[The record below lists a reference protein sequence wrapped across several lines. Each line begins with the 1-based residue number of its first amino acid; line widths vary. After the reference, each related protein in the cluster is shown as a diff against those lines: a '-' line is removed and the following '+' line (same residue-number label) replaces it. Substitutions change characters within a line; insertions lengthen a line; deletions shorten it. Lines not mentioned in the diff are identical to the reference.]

1 MAHPSTVRQDEI
13 NELVWQ
19 ASETFR
25 AGQPPGSHLDHV
37 LVLLC
42 LKFLADFAK
51 EPDAIPRHSPLPW
64 KLPDSGE
71 FERLRHETRNFGERI
86 DRVLQKIG
94 PVPRLPGHTV
104 FPSVSFSDE
113 QALGEIHERD
123 FRLKRLLT
131 DLQDLRL
138 DFRPSRIGAL
148 DVIGGC
154 HDHLLTRSISIWG
167 EPDRP
172 FLSPEV
178 SGQVLGLA
186 STYRMKPADLPYL
199 QRRIDELE
207 CELVRLRLEM
217 RKQIR
222 ELKRSS

>member
-1 MAHPSTVRQDEI
+1 MSHPSTVRQDEI
-13 NELVWQ
+13 NDLVWH

-25 AGQPPGSHLDHV
+25 AGQPPGSHLNHV

-51 EPDAIPRHSPLPW
+51 EPDAIPRHSSLPW

-71 FERLRHETRNFGERI
+71 FESLRREPRDLGGRI
-86 DRVLQKIG
+86 DRVLRKIG
-94 PVPRLPGHTV
+94 PPRLHGHSV
-104 FPSVSFSDE
+104 FPSVSFCDE

-123 FRLKRLLT
+123 FRLKRLLA
-131 DLQDLRL
+131 DFQDLRL

-154 HDHLLTRSISIWG
+154 HDHLLNRSVAIWG

-178 SGQVLGLA
+178 SDRVLDLA
-186 STYRMKPADLPYL
+186 SVYRMKPADLPFL

-207 CELVRLRLEM
+207 CELARLRLEM

-222 ELKRSS
+222 EVKR

>member
-1 MAHPSTVRQDEI
+1 MAHPFIPCQDEI
-13 NELVWQ
+13 NDLVWH

-25 AGQPPGSHLDHV
+25 AGHQPGSHLNHV

-42 LKFLADFAK
+42 LKFLSDFAK
-51 EPDAIPRHSPLPW
+51 EPAAIPRHSPLPW

-71 FERLRHETRNFGERI
+71 FEGLRHESRDLGERI

-94 PVPRLPGHTV
+94 PVPRLEGHTV

-113 QALGEIHERD
+113 QTLGEIRERD

-131 DLQDLRL
+131 DFQDLRL

-154 HDHLLTRSISIWG
+154 HDHLVTRSVAIWG

-186 STYRMKPADLPYL
+186 SVYRMKPADLPLL

-207 CELVRLRLEM
+207 CELVRLRVEM
-217 RKQIR
+217 RQQIR
-222 ELKRSS
+222 GLKR

>member
-1 MAHPSTVRQDEI
+1 MSPPFSVRQNEI

-37 LVLLC
+37 LILLC

-64 KLPDSGE
+64 KLPESGE
-71 FERLRHETRNFGERI
+71 YEGLRHETRNLGESI

-94 PVPRLPGHTV
+94 PVSRVHEHAV

-113 QALGEIHERD
+113 QALGEIRERD
-123 FRLKRLLT
+123 FRLRRMLA
-131 DLQDLRL
+131 DFQDARL

-154 HDHLLTRSISIWG
+154 HDHLVTRSVEIWG

-178 SGQVLGLA
+178 SDQVLSLSSA
-186 STYRMKPADLPYL
+186 YRMKPADLPFL
-199 QRRIDELE
+199 QRRIDEVE

-217 RKQIR
+217 RKQLKD
-222 ELKRSS
+222 LKRSS

>member
-1 MAHPSTVRQDEI
+1 MAHPSTIRQDEI

-25 AGQPPGSHLDHV
+25 AGQPPGSHLNHV

-64 KLPDSGE
+64 KLPPGDA
-71 FERLRHETRNFGERI
+71 FDRLGRETRNFGERI
-86 DRVLQKIG
+86 DRILQKIG
-94 PVPRLPGHTV
+94 PVSRPPDHPF
-104 FPSVSFSDE
+104 FPSISFSDE
-113 QALGEIHERD
+113 HVLGEVHERD
-123 FRLKRLLT
+123 FRLKRLLE
-131 DLQDLRL
+131 DLRDLRL
-138 DFRPSRIGAL
+138 DFRPSRIGAM

-154 HDHLLTRSISIWG
+154 HDHLLTRSMSIWG
-167 EPDRP
+167 ESVRLV
-172 FLSPEV
+172 LSPEV
-178 SGQVLGLA
+178 SSQVLDLA
-186 STYRMKPADLPYL
+186 AIYRMKPADVPFL

-207 CELVRLRLEM
+207 CELARLRLEM